1 MQDRMANASLGA
13 AVLAASA
20 SCHPGL
26 FWSMRKACS
35 LNSLTMVLVL
45 ADGLTVKLCSF
56 ESGYKAWDWPFP
68 CLTALYLPNRGGQ
81 NLTITLN
88 TQREYMLQ
96 WICSSLSKQIMKMYR
111 LKMQLGKGVFSE
123 DCHMPLSLLLL
134 FYKSRFSQY
143 VEDRSAVKQV
153 GR

>member
-1 MQDRMANASLGA
+1 MLKICLRHFRKSQQLYNSPVYQDTYRYRVRAERWLAWCSKMQDRMANASLGA

-20 SCHPGL
+20 SRHPGL

-88 TQREYMLQ
+88 TQREYM
-96 WICSSLSKQIMKMYR
+96 
-111 LKMQLGKGVFSE
+111 
-123 DCHMPLSLLLL
+123 P
-134 FYKSRFSQY
+134 FYNGF
-143 VEDRSAVKQV
+143 VHHSANK
-153 GR
+153 